1 MAYPDARD
9 GWYHTTGGNLRYG
22 LQGGL
27 SFGRYDTILRAGKL
41 VDVDGNA
48 PLVPF
53 YATLA
58 VASRF

>member
-1 MAYPDARD
+1 
-9 GWYHTTGGNLRYG
+9 LRW
-22 LQGGL
+22 
-27 SFGRYDTILRAGKL
+27 FVAL
-41 VDVDGNA
+41 VDVEGNA